1 LENEKMKIKK
11 EYIILI
17 LIIIGLSAYLLMR
30 SSDRT
35 LYQLPQLEGLQ
46 QSEISKIEISQGDN
60 SLILKK
66 KDNQWHLE
74 PAGYLAD
81 ITKVNAMLNVLE
93 ALALTALVSESKDYN
108 RYDLHAEK
116 RIAVKAWQQT
126 TLKRNFDIGKAAAS
140 FRHTF
145 VRLNGDSRVFHAED
159 NFRSKFDFTIDDL
172 RDKTVLSFKT
182 TDIQQVR
189 VIKDALSVNLVR
201 SKVPFTP
208 VAGQQQKTDTA
219 PAAAVKFEWQN
230 EDGQKGND
238 SKLNQLLTTLGNLKC
253 ADYINDRQK
262 DTFSAPI
269 YAVKLNGV
277 QDHQLEIFAK
287 LQTDDKKYPAVSSDS
302 DYPFWLSENK
312 VQQIMINPEE
322 MIKTPES
329 DEKTSKPPKSE

>member
-1 LENEKMKIKK
+1 MKLKK

-30 SSDRT
+30 SSDRS
-35 LYQLPQLEGLQ
+35 LYQLPELEGLQ
-46 QSEISKIEISQGDN
+46 QSEISKIEISQGGN
-60 SLILKK
+60 SFILKK
-66 KDNQWHLE
+66 RDNQWYLE

-81 ITKVNAMLNVLE
+81 EIKVNAMLNVFE
-93 ALALTALVSESKDYN
+93 ALALTALVSESEDYN

-116 RIAVKAWQQT
+116 RISVKAWQQT
-126 TLKRNFDIGKAAAS
+126 TLKRNFDIGKAASS

-145 VRLNGDSRVFHAED
+145 VRLNGDSRVFHAGD
-159 NFRSKFDFTIDDL
+159 NFRSKFDFTIEDL

-182 TDIQQVR
+182 TDIQQIE
-189 VIKDALSVNLVR
+189 VIKDAHSAKLVR
-201 SKVPFTP
+201 SKVPVKP
-208 VAGQQQKTDTA
+208 VAGQQQKADTA
-219 PAAAVKFEWQN
+219 PAPVVKFEWQN
-230 EDGQKGND
+230 EDGQKGNE

-269 YAVKLNGV
+269 YAVKLKGM
-277 QDHQLEIFAK
+277 QDYQLEIFTR
-287 LQTDDKKYPAVSSDS
+287 LQTDDKKYPAISSES

-312 VQQIMINPEE
+312 VQQIMINPAE
-322 MIKTPES
+322 MIKTSES

>member
-1 LENEKMKIKK
+1 MKVKK
-11 EYIILI
+11 EYIVLI

-30 SSDRT
+30 SSDRS
-35 LYQLPQLEGLQ
+35 LYQLPELEGLQ
-46 QSEISKIEISQGDN
+46 QSEISKIEISQGGN
-60 SLILKK
+60 SFTLKK
-66 KDNQWHLE
+66 RDNQWYLE
-74 PAGYLAD
+74 PGEYLAD
-81 ITKVNAMLNVLE
+81 EIKVNAMLNVFE
-93 ALALTALVSESKDYN
+93 ALALTALVSESEDYN

-116 RIAVKAWQQT
+116 RISVKAWQQT

-145 VRLNGDSRVFHAED
+145 VKLNGDSRVFHARD

-182 TDIQQVR
+182 TDIEQVE
-189 VIKDALSVNLVR
+189 VIKDPLSVNLVR
-201 SKVPFTP
+201 SKAPFTP

-230 EDGQKGND
+230 KDGQKGNE

-269 YAVKLNGV
+269 YAVKLKGM

-287 LQTDDKKYPAVSSDS
+287 LQADDKKYPAVSSDS
-302 DYPFWLSENK
+302 DYPFWLFENK

-322 MIKTPES
+322 MIKTPQS
-329 DEKTSKPPKSE
+329 DENTSKPPKLE